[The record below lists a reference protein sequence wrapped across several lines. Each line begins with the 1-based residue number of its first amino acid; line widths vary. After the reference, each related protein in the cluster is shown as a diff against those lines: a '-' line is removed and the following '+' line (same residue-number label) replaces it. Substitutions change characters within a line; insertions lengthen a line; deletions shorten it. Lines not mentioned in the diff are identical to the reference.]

1 MEERRFEKSAAC
13 FRFETELEA
22 YMEGG
27 SQSFITE
34 HARDC
39 GFCNVLLIDLEMIR
53 QTATELPL
61 AEPSPAV
68 WANVHAQLE
77 AEGAFKQSAG
87 FWHRVLSGSPFP
99 HAVPVGVLASLIVL
113 ASALT
118 IPTQT
123 DSRWNIPESV
133 ATSTAIATT
142 AELAPSEDV
151 ALAQV
156 VGDLEIN
163 YHANESSLAPEM
175 KATYE
180 KSLISLNDAIRECLD
195 SLHHEPSNTLT
206 HDYLLTAYTRKAEI
220 LTSALEFEG
229 VNGR

>member
-1 MEERRFEKSAAC
+1 MEDGRLKTSAAC
-13 FRFETELEA
+13 LRFETELEA
-22 YMEGG
+22 YLDGE
-27 SQSFITE
+27 SQPFITS

-39 GFCNVLLIDLEMIR
+39 GFCNVLLTELQMIR
-53 QTATELPL
+53 QAAADLPL

-68 WANVHAQLE
+68 WANIHAQLE
-77 AEGAFKQSAG
+77 AEGAFRQPMG
-87 FWHRVLSGSPFP
+87 LWHRLFSGSAFP
-99 HAVPVGVLASLIVL
+99 HAVPVGVLASLVIL

-118 IPTQT
+118 VPRQN
-123 DSRWNIPESV
+123 DPRWDASES
-133 ATSTAIATT
+133 AAASTALATT
-142 AELAPSEDV
+142 AELSPSEDV

-156 VGDLEIN
+156 VGDLEVN
-163 YHANESSLAPEM
+163 YHANERSLAPEM

-180 KSLISLNDAIRECLD
+180 KSLISLNDSIRECRD